1 MKTFL
6 KFRPTELRKIE
17 LKLESQV
24 VGEKPLNLLLKKMNL
39 KIENDSLL
47 KKCSNVFKLTQIK
60 RKSDLDKLYEY
71 LKIKYTWKGSL
82 LFDSFS

>member
-1 MKTFL
+1 
-6 KFRPTELRKIE
+6 
-17 LKLESQV
+17 
-24 VGEKPLNLLLKKMNL
+24 MNL
-39 KIENDSLL
+39 KIENDYLL

-82 LFDSFS
+82 LLYSFS

>member
-24 VGEKPLNLLLKKMNL
+24 VGEKPLNLLLRKMSM
-39 KIENDSLL
+39 KIDNDALL

-60 RKSDLDKLYEY
+60 RKSDLDKLYEF
-71 LKIKYTWKGSL
+71 LKIKYT
-82 LFDSFS
+82 